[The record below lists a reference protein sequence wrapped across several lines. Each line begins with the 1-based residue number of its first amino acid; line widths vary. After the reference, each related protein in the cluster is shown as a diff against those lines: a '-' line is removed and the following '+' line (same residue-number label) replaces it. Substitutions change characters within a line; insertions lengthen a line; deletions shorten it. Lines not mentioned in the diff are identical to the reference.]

1 MEAATKNLTA
11 ITWGHAINSQEL
23 LKDALSSEYLI
34 FKINRTIF
42 VLLLNRI
49 IIDVN

>member
-1 MEAATKNLTA
+1 MKAATKNLTA

-23 LKDALSSEYLI
+23 LKNALSSEYLI
-34 FKINRTIF
+34 
-42 VLLLNRI
+42 LI